1 MVFDL
6 AQVGASGRLL
16 ATQAGKPPVER
27 LEMAH
32 ERLDL
37 ADGAALGGLD
47 DVEETVLR
55 FVLGEGGFGQSV
67 DEVEIP
73 LSGHAVAVG
82 EQFLEVVAGFEEDD
96 RHVRKMATQ
105 HVECDHVFG
114 LEARGE
120 ADGCARGHADNML
133 DERLGGEDFVICS

>member
-1 MVFDL
+1 
-6 AQVGASGRLL
+6 
-16 ATQAGKPPVER
+16 
-27 LEMAH
+27 MAH

-47 DVEETVLR
+47 DVEEAVLR

-67 DEVEIP
+67 DEVEVP

-96 RHVRKMATQ
+96 RHVRQVPAQ
-105 HVECDHVFG
+105 HVQNDHVLG

-120 ADGCARGHADNML
+120 ADGRARGRADDVV
-133 DERLGGEDFVICS
+133 DERLGREDFVICS